1 MQVLPTTIGKLR
13 IPGYDVA
20 PHIADMENAFMALVN
35 GSFRRLIVAIPIRHG
50 KTEYINLFTAWL
62 LIYFPRCRILRVMA
76 ESATCEMQSH
86 SVIEILE
93 EWGPKLNNI
102 RLDVRKKAVSHFKTH
117 LGGELRSLGFAGSA
131 ESWTFDWIIVDDP
144 LVDPYE
150 IRSPDRR
157 QQVYQDLHTKFFS
170 RVNPVGVTRFVF
182 MGSRRHPDDCQGKL
196 IEADRTVDE
205 AQRWHYHHAPAI
217 IDEGSEDERAL
228 WPTSKEFTLEGLKTV
243 REKYIADGVGWE
255 WSSKFQNDPMAS
267 PDALKFDPRWF
278 DPEEMFYAVDTPIE
292 SLPQAKFKI
301 IAVDPSMG
309 AGTET
314 SDYCAAVYVHVADDG
329 TAFIDDSWLAV
340 AKPPEIV
347 EAITGLLLRHKDI
360 HIAPFESNAGGL
372 YLAELL
378 KRSCTAAGFDPPFV
392 FKTYSAK
399 SADEKISRITLNLW
413 DILSKGK
420 LKLRDTP
427 WNRILFRQLRGFPT
441 EKMDGPDA
449 LATGVIVLK
458 EILRR

>member
-1 MQVLPTTIGKLR
+1 MLVKPSTIGELR
-13 IPGYDVA
+13 IPGYQVA
-20 PHIADMENAFMALVN
+20 PHIEEMENLFLAVVA
-35 GSFRRLIVAIPIRHG
+35 GSYRRLIVAIPIRHG
-50 KTEYINLFTAWL
+50 KTEYINLFIAWL
-62 LIYFPRCRILRVMA
+62 MIYYPRSRILRVMA
-76 ESATCEMQSH
+76 EASTCEMQSH
-86 SVIEILE
+86 AVIETLE
-93 EWGPKLNNI
+93 EWGPKLNNVK
-102 RLDVRKKAVSHFKTH
+102 LDNRKKAVSHFKTDQ
-117 LGGELRSLGFAGSA
+117 GGELRSLGFAGSA
-131 ESWTFDWIIVDDP
+131 ESWTFDWVIVDDP

-196 IEADRTVDE
+196 LESDRTVEPD
-205 AQRWHYHHAPAI
+205 QRWVYHHAPAI
-217 IDEGSEDERAL
+217 IDEYGPDERAL
-228 WPTSKEFTLEGLKTV
+228 WPTSKEFDLAGLKAT

-267 PDALKFDPRWF
+267 PDALKFDPAWF
-278 DPEEMFYAVDTPIE
+278 DAEEMFYAVDTPAE
-292 SLPQAKFKI
+292 SLPEAKFKV

-314 SDYCAAVYVHVADDG
+314 SDFCAAVFLYVANDATIFV
-329 TAFIDDSWLAV
+329 DDSWLGV

-347 EAITGLLLRHKDI
+347 DSIRALIMRHKDVQVV
-360 HIAPFESNAGGL
+360 PFEANAGGL
-372 YLAELL
+372 YCAELI
-378 KRSCTAAGFDPPFV
+378 KRACESEGFSPPFV
-392 FKTYSAK
+392 FKTYTSK
-399 SADEKISRITLNLW
+399 SSDEKISRITLNLW
-413 DILSKGK
+413 DILAKKK

-458 EILRR
+458 EILR